1 MLIAELKWVDYNV
14 PTRDDAS
21 LIILKPAYCL
31 NLTLAIGAKDESGSD
46 FFYTNIFNLGMIQR
60 EKLLMINKGIV
71 IDLYTLDEIE
81 NHLKAII
88 NKISGETWNDIVVQL
103 KEYFDWEYQQFVNTP
118 RQRESPDMC
127 LNLPK
132 IDKPK
137 LLMKIV
143 KIIIK

>member
-14 PTRDDAS
+14 PTREDAS

-31 NLTLAIGAKDESGSD
+31 NLTLAIGVKDDSGCD

-88 NKISGETWNDIVVQL
+88 NKISGETWNDIVIQL
-103 KEYFDWEYQQFVNTP
+103 KEYFDWEYQ
-118 RQRESPDMC
+118 
-127 LNLPK
+127 
-132 IDKPK
+132 
-137 LLMKIV
+137 
-143 KIIIK
+143 

>member
-14 PTRDDAS
+14 PTREDAS

-31 NLTLAIGAKDESGSD
+31 NLTLAIGVKDESGCD

-81 NHLKAII
+81 K
-88 NKISGETWNDIVVQL
+88 SFE
-103 KEYFDWEYQQFVNTP
+103 
-118 RQRESPDMC
+118 
-127 LNLPK
+127 
-132 IDKPK
+132 K
-137 LLMKIV
+137 L
-143 KIIIK
+143 

>member
-14 PTRDDAS
+14 PKRDDAS

-31 NLTLAIGAKDESGSD
+31 NLTLAIGVKDESGCD

-88 NKISGETWNDIVVQL
+88 NKISGETWDDIVVQL
-103 KEYFDWEYQQFVNTP
+103 KEYFDWEY
-118 RQRESPDMC
+118 
-127 LNLPK
+127 K
-132 IDKPK
+132 
-137 LLMKIV
+137 
-143 KIIIK
+143 

>member
-1 MLIAELKWVDYNV
+1 
-14 PTRDDAS
+14 
-21 LIILKPAYCL
+21 
-31 NLTLAIGAKDESGSD
+31 
-46 FFYTNIFNLGMIQR
+46 
-60 EKLLMINKGIV
+60 MINKGIV

-118 RQRESPDMC
+118 RQRMSPDVC

-132 IDKPK
+132 NR
-137 LLMKIV
+137 
-143 KIIIK
+143 

>member
-1 MLIAELKWVDYNV
+1 MLIAELKWVDDNV
-14 PTRDDAS
+14 TTRDDAS
-21 LIILKPAYCL
+21 LIILKSAYCL

-88 NKISGETWNDIVVQL
+88 NKISGETWNDIVIQL
-103 KEYFDWEYQQFVNTP
+103 KEYFDWEYQ
-118 RQRESPDMC
+118 
-127 LNLPK
+127 
-132 IDKPK
+132 
-137 LLMKIV
+137 
-143 KIIIK
+143 